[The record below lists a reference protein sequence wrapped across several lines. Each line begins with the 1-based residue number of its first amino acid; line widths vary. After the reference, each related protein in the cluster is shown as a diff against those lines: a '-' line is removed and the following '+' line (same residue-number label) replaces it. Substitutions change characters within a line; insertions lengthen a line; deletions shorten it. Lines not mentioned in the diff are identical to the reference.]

1 MMPYIGLEEISKD
14 KVGTAKALVAELLG
28 TLILVFVG
36 VGSCLGGDG
45 QDTLSEFSDQAQ
57 YVRIALCFGVT
68 VATVAQTIGHISGCH
83 INPAVTAGLITGAK
97 IGLIKGLLY
106 MVAQSVGAIL
116 GAGIL
121 RILVPAEPA
130 LVRGS
135 VGLGCT
141 TVNEAAIGPGQAF
154 GVEFMITLVLVLVVF
169 GAAADANNAPSVKG
183 SAPLAIGLSIT
194 TCHLF
199 AIPLTGSSMNP
210 ARSLGSAVVSGQ
222 CWAHHWVYWLG
233 PISGGV
239 AAALIYQLVLK
250 APEPQRSDY
259 TGVAQKDNGV

>member
-1 MMPYIGLEEISKD
+1 MSAVMPYIGLEEISSN

-36 VGSCLGGDG
+36 VGSCLGGDAPV
-45 QDTLSEFSDQAQ
+45 DHQAQ

-68 VATVAQTIGHISGCH
+68 VATVAQTIGHVSGCH

-106 MVAQSVGAIL
+106 MVAQSIGAIL

-121 RILVPAEPA
+121 RVLVPASS
-130 LVRGS
+130 VRGAEM
-135 VGLGCT
+135 LGCT
-141 TVNEAAIGPGQAF
+141 TVNEAVTTGQAF
-154 GVEFMITLVLVLVVF
+154 GVEFIITMVLVLVVF
-169 GAAADANNAPSVKG
+169 GAAADANNAHNVKG

-210 ARSLGSAVVSGQ
+210 ARSLGSALVSGL
-222 CWAHHWVYWLG
+222 CWDNHWLYWLG

-239 AAALIYQLVLK
+239 AAALIYQLLLK
-250 APEPQRSDY
+250 APEPQRSEY
-259 TGVAQKDNGV
+259 SGVAQKDNGV